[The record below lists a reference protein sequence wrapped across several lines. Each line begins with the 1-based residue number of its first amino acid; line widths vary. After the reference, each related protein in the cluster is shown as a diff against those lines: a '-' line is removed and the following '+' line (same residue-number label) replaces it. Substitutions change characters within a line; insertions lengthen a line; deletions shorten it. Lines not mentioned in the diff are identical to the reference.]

1 MRKLIEKK
9 KRVGIIAAV
18 ILIIIA
24 YLVYQLYRERKV
36 EFADDK
42 MRQVICL
49 ELGKDKDGDEV
60 MYKELDKIE
69 KIKVGAIGDF
79 ETLEDLAKCREIKEL
94 RVNVWLLAA
103 DASYEVYEA
112 EQLQK
117 IHPSASKEK
126 IPEIEKNLTEIF
138 KSNRRMEIFTFWNDE
153 QSCDIKSLKFLKYA
167 SNIEILYLNYLNVGD
182 YSAIECCGK
191 LENLE
196 LWCCDI
202 ETADSLLG
210 LKNIK
215 TIDLTGT
222 PLSKN
227 EKEMK
232 RLQDALP
239 DVEIFVGDM
248 QE

>member
-1 MRKLIEKK
+1 MKKL
-9 KRVGIIAAV
+9 RIIV
-18 ILIIIA
+18 SVIIIV
-24 YLVYQLYRERKV
+24 LVICFVRQLYRERKV

-94 RVNVWLLAA
+94 WVNVGILST
-103 DASYEVYEA
+103 DASYKLFEKNQLDNVYPPA
-112 EQLQK
+112 PTK
-117 IHPSASKEK
+117 K
-126 IPEIEKNLTEIF
+126 IPEIEKNLDEIF
-138 KSNRRMEIFTFWNDE
+138 KNNKGIEKFLFSNHEESCNIKSLEFLKYAHKLKKLGISYGNLGDYSDIEYCRNLESLDLLY
-153 QSCDIKSLKFLKYA
+153 CDIKSADLLLK
-167 SNIEILYLNYLNVGD
+167 
-182 YSAIECCGK
+182 
-191 LENLE
+191 
-196 LWCCDI
+196 
-202 ETADSLLG
+202 